1 METVIWKDTLFTIA
15 NIYKQLKCPSTY
27 GWINK
32 MWYIYTQSFKIMKLC
47 LLQQHGNPKC
57 IMITG
62 INKMERGKYA
72 VIIYMW
78 DLKNKSN
85 KCM

>member
-1 METVIWKDTLFTIA
+1 
-15 NIYKQLKCPSTY
+15 
-27 GWINK
+27 
-32 MWYIYTQSFKIMKLC
+32 MKLC